1 MESPIHSFSSLFEQ
15 LGLDGSDR
23 AVDAFVD
30 QHRGSIPEGTPLWQ
44 AGFWSPS
51 QSAFLCEALQQD
63 ADWAEVVDQL
73 DAMLRG
79 GSR

>member
-1 MESPIHSFSSLFEQ
+1 MESPVHSVSALFEQ
-15 LGLDGSDR
+15 LGLDGSDQ
-23 AVDAFVD
+23 AVDAFVAK
-30 QHRGSIPEGTPLWQ
+30 HRGSIQEGTRLWQ
-44 AGFWSPS
+44 ADFWNPS

-79 GSR
+79 DPA